1 MIELKIEGM
10 TCPHCV
16 AAVRE
21 ALAEVPGV
29 TRVVDVDLAS
39 GQASVEGEAALANLV
54 AAVEAA
60 GYRVAG
66 K

>member
-16 AAVRE
+16 AAVHE
-21 ALAEVPGV
+21 ALAQVPGV
-29 TRVVDVDLAS
+29 TRVVDVDLTTGRA
-39 GQASVEGEAALANLV
+39 AVEGDVALSDLT

-66 K
+66 E